1 MYEIFLW
8 KIRDRSRHEYIF
20 ESKKCIIFN
29 VFKIV
34 KTIDHPRKEIS
45 NETKLSNQIFL
56 IFDFEE
62 GRKKKTDWKQRR
74 LLNLPQIGSL

>member
-1 MYEIFLW
+1 M
-8 KIRDRSRHEYIF
+8 
-20 ESKKCIIFN
+20 
-29 VFKIV
+29 FKIV

-62 GRKKKTDWKQRR
+62 GRKKTDWKQRR